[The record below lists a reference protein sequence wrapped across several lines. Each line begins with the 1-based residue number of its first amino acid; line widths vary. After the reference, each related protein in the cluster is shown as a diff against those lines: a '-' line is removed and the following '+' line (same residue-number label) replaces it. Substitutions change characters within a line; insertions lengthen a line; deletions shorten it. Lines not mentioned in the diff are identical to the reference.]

1 MISAKLLDVLTKI
14 ETLYKK
20 LIELA
25 SLKKEAILI
34 SNYDE
39 LVKITGLEQKCA
51 AEIEAVEKER
61 KYAVDSFLKEK
72 GMALNTGLS
81 AIIKSGLIEGSLA
94 GAINEIKERLI
105 KSSAEIKT
113 LNEENNLLISSS
125 RDIIE
130 KSLEFVKNKISSGS
144 KSHLNKSGAYSNL
157 KKTGNKPAQ
166 APPANTDSTLLDFIV

>member
-1 MISAKLLDVLTKI
+1 MISAKLLDFLTKI

-39 LVKITGLEQKCA
+39 LVKITGLEQKYA
-51 AEIEAVEKER
+51 AEIEAIEKER
-61 KYAVDSFLKEK
+61 IYAVESFLKEK
-72 GMALNTGLS
+72 GMALNIGLS
-81 AIIKSGLIEGSLA
+81 VIIKSGLIEDSRA
-94 GAINEIKERLI
+94 CAINEVKERLI
-105 KSSAEIKT
+105 KSSAQIKT
-113 LNEENNLLISSS
+113 LNEENNLLINSS

-144 KSHLNKSGAYSNL
+144 KSNLNKSGAYSNL

-166 APPANTDSTLLDFIV
+166 TPTVNTDSNLLDFIV